1 VTVDGSGEA
10 VEVTEISEGEEVFEH
25 RLGKVLLTQELV
37 DRVGDGVSYRP
48 AIGGFV
54 VVPPETMEGT
64 VIVSDDGEEAKL
76 VGLRH
81 GEAIEEDTFG
91 EGEDDGVGSD
101 AEGERGDGD
110 GGEAGAAAEHA
121 NGVAE
126 VGAKLVY
133 EKKAKETEAEGGADV
148 FFVGLDR
155 AELDAGAA
163 ERFGRSETV
172 ALEVL
177 GAKLNVGAEF
187 GFDVG
192 LDGAA
197 MEEGVE
203 IGAKLGLH
211 DWNSSTSLRGWC

>member
-10 VEVTEISEGEEVFEH
+10 VEVAEISEGEEVFEH

-54 VVPPETMEGT
+54 VVTPETMEGT

-76 VGLRH
+76 VGLWH
-81 GEAIEEDTFG
+81 GEAVEEDTFG

-101 AEGERGDGD
+101 AEGERGHGD
-110 GGEAGAAAEHA
+110 CGEAGAAAEHA

-126 VGAKLVY
+126 VGAKLV
-133 EKKAKETEAEGGADV
+133 EETEAEGGADV
-148 FFVGLDR
+148 LFVGLDG
-155 AELDAGAA
+155 AELDAGSA
-163 ERFGRSETV
+163 EGFSRSEAG
-172 ALEVL
+172 ALEVF
-177 GAKLNVGAEF
+177 GAEFDVSTEF

-192 LDGAA
+192 LDGVAA
-197 MEEGVE
+197 EKGVE
-203 IGAKLGLH
+203 IGTKLGFH
-211 DWNSSTSLRGWC
+211 H